1 MSTREIY
8 RIPELQLQRSAGT
21 GSYLRT
27 QPYRFKLKGETFRTE
42 LPALT
47 HLPTAA

>member
-1 MSTREIY
+1 MSTRQLH

-27 QPYRFKLKGETFRTE
+27 QPYRFKFKGETFRTA

-47 HLPTAA
+47 RLPTAA